1 MTADER
7 LLSAQKQIW
16 SAQIHNLKTQ
26 IHGVRERIA
35 KVPDELRKPLAPL
48 MHELKEAENRMNN
61 VEYALD
67 SEMRDAMRH
76 MALKDPDKCP
86 A

>member
-16 SAQIHNLKTQ
+16 SSQIHNLRSQILGIRDRINKTP
-26 IHGVRERIA
+26 E
-35 KVPDELRKPLAPL
+35 PLKAPMFNIVYSL
-48 MHELKEAENRMNN
+48 GEAQKHLNDAEFQ
-61 VEYALD
+61 LD
-67 SEMRDAMRH
+67 TEMRDAMRH
-76 MALKDPDKCP
+76 MAEREPDKCP